1 MKIYID
7 SDFKCHTANPEGAF
21 REFDAVFF
29 NGKCPT
35 FIEGYRY
42 VPAGESWTSP
52 EGTAFP
58 GEMIAPWK
66 PYEELDTAQRNY
78 EQQLIA
84 DMETALH
91 TLGVTL
97 DG

>member
-1 MKIYID
+1 MPVETERFVD
-7 SDFKCHTANPEGAF
+7 
-21 REFDAVFF
+21 
-29 NGKCPT
+29 KCPQY
-35 FIEGYRY
+35 IEGYRFI
-42 VPAGESWTSP
+42 PAGERWTDPDGYVFS
-52 EGTAFP
+52 

-66 PYEELDTAQRNY
+66 PYEELDAIQRIY
-78 EQQLIA
+78 DRQRIA

>member
-1 MKIYID
+1 MKIYLD
-7 SDFKCHTANPEGAF
+7 NGFCCHLDNPDGSF
-21 REFDAVFF
+21 REVETDLFQ
-29 NGKCPT
+29 GKCPAY
-35 FIEGYRY
+35 IEGYRF
-42 VPAGESWTSP
+42 VPAGEIW
-52 EGTAFP
+52 EGFS

-66 PYEELDTAQRNY
+66 PYDELEAAQRNY

-97 DG
+97 DE